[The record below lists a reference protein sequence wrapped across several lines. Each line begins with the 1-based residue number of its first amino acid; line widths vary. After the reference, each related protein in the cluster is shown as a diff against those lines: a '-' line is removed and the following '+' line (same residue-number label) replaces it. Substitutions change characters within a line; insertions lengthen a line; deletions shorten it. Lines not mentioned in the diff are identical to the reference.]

1 MSDPRYQRHTG
12 AYHLGLS
19 IASLLAIAG
28 LAWWQALN
36 AGSAV
41 GLLLTSVTNALVGWE
56 KFDLLRR
63 GKA

>member
-12 AYHLGLS
+12 GYHLGL
-19 IASLLAIAG
+19 ATACLLAVAG
-28 LAWWQALN
+28 LLWYQALN

-41 GLLLTSVTNALVGWE
+41 GLLLTSVTNALIGWE